1 MLAIS
6 QAYNAFNFLHWTPS
20 DSGPLVT
27 GFGNLTFSDCDFSTA
42 ASVNQIIA
50 AIKAKITLDLPIF
63 AFSLDASKVFFST
76 TPAPKDVD
84 PVDILSWQINQS
96 QDERFQEVMNSFHY
110 PLASDLEMF
119 LNIHIPKVIKK
130 SIIESTRQYKGE
142 VRFVSIGIF
151 SAENCARYCFKAG
164 DLKSYMIWRMGK
176 YNIDQFLIIEDNALQ
191 AYFSVKRSPDTVK
204 LLETWGNRDLAGEVA
219 GEIEKYLKGD
229 LTGFRS
235 TERVF
240 VYQADHKYLDIRKVI
255 EAALDNVTLLN
266 PLKVLRS
273 ESPGKINF
281 YKTSYLAETGLIFR
295 GLDV

>member
-6 QAYNAFNFLHWTPS
+6 QAYNAVNFLHWTPS
-20 DSGPLVT
+20 ESGPLVT

-50 AIKAKITLDLPIF
+50 AIKAKVTLDLPVF
-63 AFSLDASKVFFST
+63 AFSLDASKAFFST
-76 TPAPKDVD
+76 TPAPKIVD
-84 PVDILSWQINQS
+84 PADILSWQINQS
-96 QDERFQEVMNSFHY
+96 QDEKFQEVMDSYHF
-110 PLASDLEMF
+110 PFATDLEMF
-119 LNIHIPKVIKK
+119 LNIHIPKAIKK

-164 DLKSYMIWRMGK
+164 ALNSYIVWRMGK
-176 YNIDQFLIIEDNALQ
+176 YNIDQLLIIEDNALQ
-191 AYFSVKRSPDTVK
+191 AYFSVRRSPDAVK
-204 LLETWGNRDLAGEVA
+204 LIEIYGNKELAEEVA
-219 GEIEKYLKGD
+219 GEIEKYLRGD
-229 LTGFRS
+229 LTGFS
-235 TERVF
+235 SAERVF
-240 VYQADHKYLDIRKVI
+240 VYQADHKYLDVRKVI

-266 PLKVLRS
+266 PLKVLHS
-273 ESPGKINF
+273 EHPGKINY